1 MDSLRYV
8 MEYRIKG
15 GRYPSLEYDIMK
27 RLADGLLMNMGH
39 SEKKRKIRLTEEADV
54 AFQLFGEFL
63 LEGKKH
69 TLKLNCFR
77 LHLVLFPDCMCTT
90 SKKHNLTKKPL
101 FLCSTFF
108 FLSPV
113 QEFRQAVGEKSVSD
127 LRFALK
133 LDVRCGSSS
142 TEQQQQAAV
151 ALIALLTTIYPQFS
165 DWRELVKGQAHPEV
179 QKCMKQHADF
189 VKAEKMPELGGL
201 ILAPQG
207 NISCFC
213 LARQIQHRNNE

>member
-1 MDSLRYV
+1 M
-8 MEYRIKG
+8 
-15 GRYPSLEYDIMK
+15 
-27 RLADGLLMNMGH
+27 
-39 SEKKRKIRLTEEADV
+39 
-54 AFQLFGEFL
+54 
-63 LEGKKH
+63 
-69 TLKLNCFR
+69 
-77 LHLVLFPDCMCTT
+77 
-90 SKKHNLTKKPL
+90 
-101 FLCSTFF
+101 
-108 FLSPV
+108 LSV

-207 NISCFC
+207 NISFFV
-213 LARQIQHRNNE
+213 